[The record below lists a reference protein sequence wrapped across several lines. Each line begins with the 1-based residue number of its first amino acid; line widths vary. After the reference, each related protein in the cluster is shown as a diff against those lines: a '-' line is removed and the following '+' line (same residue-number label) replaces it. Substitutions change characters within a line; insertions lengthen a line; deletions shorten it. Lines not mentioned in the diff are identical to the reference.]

1 VIHSPTDSPFFSFDG
16 IGTGNSCTISKMVHD
31 DGYTLF
37 LEPMGMAH
45 LAQRV
50 EKELTSEGAA
60 EYFWSLFVERLR

>member
-1 VIHSPTDSPFFSFDG
+1 MSVS
-16 IGTGNSCTISKMVHD
+16 N

-45 LAQRV
+45 FAQRQK
-50 EKELTSEGAA
+50 KELIREGAA